1 MNRMVPRRAG
11 QSARERFN
19 YLLKMSVALL
29 GGAYVIGLL
38 VVFLV
43 KPNQWLFYALTI
55 PIVGV
60 FYIYRFRRKDFDE
73 IRNAI
78 SAWRTGA
85 LGEEHVGAIL
95 VSLPEGYT
103 VLHDVD
109 TGKGNL
115 DHVVIGPTGVFA
127 IETKAVAGRLWLAQ
141 GGRLMNKGFD
151 IEKWISQVQAEAFEV
166 KKCLHRIDLNIWVE
180 ALVVLTRIELPKGP
194 IRRKS
199 ATIIEADD
207 LLTTIL
213 TERGRPLTS
222 TDITRAVAAVYRG
235 DQTVKVGA

>member
-19 YLLKMSVALL
+19 YLLKMSVVLL
-29 GGAYVIGLL
+29 GGAYVISLL
-38 VVFLV
+38 VAFLV
-43 KPNQWLFYALTI
+43 KPSQWLFYALTT
-55 PIVGV
+55 PFLGA
-60 FYIYRFRRKDFDE
+60 FFIYRFRRKDFE
-73 IRNAI
+73 AIRKAI

-95 VSLPEGYT
+95 VSLPEGYR

-127 IETKAVAGRLWLAQ
+127 IETKAVAGRLWLAK

-151 IEKWISQVQAEAFEV
+151 VEKWISQVQAEAFEV
-166 KKCLHRIDLNIWVE
+166 KECLRRIGLNVWVE
-180 ALVVLTRIELPKGP
+180 ALVVLTRTELPKGP

-199 ATIIEADD
+199 ATIIEADE

-213 TERGRPLTS
+213 TKRGRSLTS

-235 DQTVKVGA
+235 KQTVKVGA